1 MKEGK
6 VMTPHINAPKGSIAS
21 LVLMPGDPLRAKF
34 IAENFLTDAVLVSSV
49 RNNLIYTG
57 FYKGRKV
64 SVASSG
70 MGSGSIGIYAYEL
83 FKFYDVEKIVR
94 LGSAGSYTKRLNVH
108 DVILAKDVYSENCS
122 FSELL
127 TGKKTHKAQAH
138 NDLIVD
144 ILGKAIKEGQQ
155 LTLETVHSTDVFY
168 ATRPLEQT
176 IEITKASAVEMESY
190 ALFTVANFLNKK
202 AASILTISDSLVTGE
217 SLSSQDRE
225 QSFIKMMKLG
235 LELS

>member
-1 MKEGK
+1 
-6 VMTPHINAPKGSIAS
+6 MTPHINAAEGSIAS

-34 IAENFLTDAVLVSSV
+34 IAENFLTNATLVSSV

-57 FYKGRKV
+57 FYKGKKV

-83 FKFYDVEKIVR
+83 FKFYGVEKIVR
-94 LGSAGSYTKRLNVH
+94 LGSAGSYTKQLNVH
-108 DVILAKDVYSENCS
+108 DVILARDVYSENCS

-127 TGKKTHKAQAH
+127 AGKKTHKAQA
-138 NDLIVD
+138 NGDLIVD
-144 ILGKAIKEGQQ
+144 ILGKAIKEGVK

-168 ATRPLEQT
+168 AIRPLEQT

-190 ALFTVANFLNKK
+190 ALFTVANFLNKQ
-202 AASILTISDSLVTGE
+202 AATILTISDSLVTGE

-225 QSFIKMMKLG
+225 QSFIKMIKLG

>member
-1 MKEGK
+1 
-6 VMTPHINAPKGSIAS
+6 MTPHINAAEGSIAS

-34 IAENFLTDAVLVSSV
+34 IAENFLTNATLVSSV

-57 FYKGRKV
+57 FYKGKKV

-83 FKFYDVEKIVR
+83 FKFYGVEKIVR
-94 LGSAGSYTKRLNVH
+94 LGSAGSYTKQLNVH
-108 DVILAKDVYSENCS
+108 DVILARDVYSENCS

-127 TGKKTHKAQAH
+127 AGKKTHKAQA
-138 NDLIVD
+138 NGDLIVD
-144 ILGKAIKEGQQ
+144 ILGKAIKEGVK

-168 ATRPLEQT
+168 AIRPLEQT
-176 IEITKASAVEMESY
+176 IKITKASAVEMESY
-190 ALFTVANFLNKK
+190 ALFTVANFLNKQ
-202 AASILTISDSLVTGE
+202 AATILTISDSLVTGE

-225 QSFIKMMKLG
+225 QSFIKMIKLG